1 MYVICFLMLH
11 ISNLIMAF
19 SAFIIFGFALAL
31 ISGADRALLYDDLHY
46 QNKQQHY
53 HKIFGLYNALSIGAL
68 AFSSFIGGWIVDQQY
83 WDWFFYLG
91 IAAQLVAF
99 GLMMTVGDVYQAQKT
114 QGETVV
120 AADGAVNLQ
129 ETEVRSKKA
138 LFFMLI
144 AHPVALL
151 IIVIGILQGVFSSI
165 VLYYQEIL
173 AEFSINMALIGLV
186 YSGSFIF
193 SAFSS
198 VISGHIA
205 EKITEQKSIIIFLV
219 MLCLMLMVSY
229 VFPSASMMIIQ
240 FVFLLI
246 CYEII
251 DTSLNVILNHRIASD
266 QRSFLQSVA
275 NSLGSLIMVGTFGL
289 IGYFSEQYVLSKLI
303 TLYAIL
309 AAAIALGLFIYYLR
323 RERKSITIHEE

>member
-1 MYVICFLMLH
+1 
-11 ISNLIMAF
+11 MAF
-19 SAFIIFGFALAL
+19 SAFIIFCFALAL

-68 AFSSFIGGWIVDQQY
+68 AFSSFIGGWIADQQY
-83 WDWFFYLG
+83 WFFYLG
-91 IAAQLVAF
+91 IAAQFIAF
-99 GLMMTVGDVYQAQKT
+99 GLMMTVGDVYQVKKT

-120 AADGAVNLQ
+120 VADGSVDLQ

-151 IIVIGILQGVFSSI
+151 IIVIGILQDVFSSI

-309 AAAIALGLFIYYLR
+309 AAVIALGLFIYYLR

>member
-1 MYVICFLMLH
+1 MLH

-68 AFSSFIGGWIVDQQY
+68 AFSSFIGGWIADQQY

>member
-1 MYVICFLMLH
+1 
-11 ISNLIMAF
+11 MA
-19 SAFIIFGFALAL
+19 
-31 ISGADRALLYDDLHY
+31 
-46 QNKQQHY
+46 
-53 HKIFGLYNALSIGAL
+53 
-68 AFSSFIGGWIVDQQY
+68 
-83 WDWFFYLG
+83 
-91 IAAQLVAF
+91 
-99 GLMMTVGDVYQAQKT
+99 
-114 QGETVV
+114 
-120 AADGAVNLQ
+120 
-129 ETEVRSKKA
+129 
-138 LFFMLI
+138 
-144 AHPVALL
+144 
-151 IIVIGILQGVFSSI
+151 
-165 VLYYQEIL
+165 
-173 AEFSINMALIGLV
+173 
-186 YSGSFIF
+186 F

-309 AAAIALGLFIYYLR
+309 AAVIALGLFIYYLR